1 MPANS
6 TPLLKTGRIAAAD
19 LPAYCPVG
27 PDGSAAAYGA
37 PILGIT
43 EASAKSGSR
52 VSVVVSG
59 STEAWAG
66 AVIPDGALLQVG
78 PNNTVV
84 PAANGAVIGR
94 ALNGANAGDKVEV
107 LLSAAAGYDTAD
119 NQAAY
124 PGRFVRLANSP
135 IYSTASEKAGFD
147 LGAVLWPWV
156 FPAYKY
162 IANPLA
168 KYYLYY
174 STDHATWG
182 GIGLALSDSPTGP
195 FVQYTPP
202 GPSTQD
208 PNCPGTYTNGHPNQA
223 GAIYMDAQV
232 GATSGNVVWG
242 TPGAVPVAGT
252 INYMQCETP
261 SVIWDE
267 EAGLLRMFY
276 QVGSTNGRAV
286 WSNPADPTATPAL
299 YETFYSSTGAQST
312 CCAVS
317 TDGINWTKDRNF
329 IIHPIWQSHTPGDG
343 HSGYFMPSLVNG
355 QWMAYHLW
363 GSTNYARMAMSRA
376 AGPGATNWA
385 TDNRELGPW
394 GHVCGKSS
402 GGKDMQINWNNTSVI
417 DGARGPIAI
426 GTIGE
431 YASGVATRE
440 MYLFAAP
447 LSADLRKVTAYP
459 KKFSFVSGAL
469 PWESTDIKGASVLQ
483 DEGRVYVYYSCKVG
497 AAYNVGVMEYV

>member
-1 MPANS
+1 MTIQFLAQWNGYEAGSVQTLS
-6 TPLLKTGRIAAAD
+6 TSEESRLISTGLARPFSNGMDGTSGNDVSAVEFPSEFRR
-19 LPAYCPVG
+19 LVGSPV
-27 PDGSAAAYGA
+27 
-37 PILGIT
+37 
-43 EASAKSGSR
+43 
-52 VSVVVSG
+52 
-59 STEAWAG
+59 
-66 AVIPDGALLQVG
+66 
-78 PNNTVV
+78 
-84 PAANGAVIGR
+84 
-94 ALNGANAGDKVEV
+94 
-107 LLSAAAGYDTAD
+107 
-119 NQAAY
+119 
-124 PGRFVRLANSP
+124 
-135 IYSTASEKAGFD
+135 YSTSYEKPGFS

-162 IANPLA
+162 IAKPLA

-242 TPGAVPVAGT
+242 TPGAVPVAGN
-252 INYMQCETP
+252 INFMQCETP
-261 SVIWDE
+261 SVIWDV

-317 TDGINWTKDRNF
+317 ADGISWTKDRNF

-376 AGPGATNWA
+376 AGPGATNWV

-417 DGARGPIAI
+417 EADRGPLAI

-469 PWESTDIKGASVLQ
+469 PWESTDIKGASVLM

-497 AAYNVGVMEYV
+497 SAYNVGVMEYV